1 MSRSLNHGYGFNNR
15 MNMRRDPIVTYDVPQ
30 SSNIHLVFDDDRVM
44 FEEERPI
51 VGYPHRVA
59 VEEHHERPVVGYPH
73 RVAFQEHHE
82 RPIVGSPNRVMFE
95 EHHASP
101 VHKNHRHGSIEPRK
115 QVHFVEHDE
124 RVIESTDNFGN
135 QKVYK
140 ESVDS
145 EADGFI
151 TRKHKN
157 FELNKFGTFN
167 YLY

>member
-15 MNMRRDPIVTYDVPQ
+15 MNMRRDPIITYDVPQ

-44 FEEERPI
+44 FEDERPI

-59 VEEHHERPVVGYPH
+59 FEEHHERPVVGYP
-73 RVAFQEHHE
+73 
-82 RPIVGSPNRVMFE
+82 NRVVFE

-124 RVIESTDNFGN
+124 RVIESVDNFGN